1 MSKVAGAVLVAL
13 SVLLTG
19 CGSTSTTISSNGSFW
34 EATLIE
40 SSGAATAYDFNSQ
53 FSIGSDGTLSVSSI
67 VFFTSNQCFVSGATA
82 GGQAALTVDTTTEAV
97 TGTLDFNVQ
106 SGTPSGNALQL
117 TNTSVTG
124 TESGTSLT
132 GAVVT
137 GDWTLTG
144 SAGCTNG
151 GTFTLRQQ

>member
-19 CGSTSTTISSNGSFW
+19 CGNTSTTISSNGSFW

-40 SSGAATAYDFNSQ
+40 SSGAATQYDFDAQ
-53 FSIGSDGTLSVSSI
+53 FSIAGSGSLSVNSI
-67 VFFTSNQCFVSGATA
+67 TFFNSNPCFVSGQT
-82 GGQAALTVDTTTEAV
+82 GSGQAVLTVDTTTEAV

-144 SAGCTNG
+144 SSGCTNG